1 MSISYEIPSSGP
13 VAEVVRLQSSATEV
27 SPLQLPIWV
36 QLSALVLWSLLLFVY
51 GIQQGDLY
59 RTEGLRAIIGKEM
72 HRTGDW
78 VIPRLYGEPI
88 LTKPPMFYWAIAA
101 TGTIFGE
108 VTTWSSRLPAALAGM
123 IAVLIVYFT
132 IKRYTDATTALIA
145 ALALPCTMMWLEKA
159 SSSEIDTM
167 LVMWVL
173 GAWACFLR
181 IMDIY
186 SGLSTQHSALL
197 LLFWWIA
204 ALLCVAGGVLTKW
217 TGFLFFYVMAIPMLA
232 WHRQLWRLF
241 HWHHLL
247 AALVGVAIVWCWLG
261 AVVYQLGWSNVIDM
275 LWKEGAP
282 RVLHGQSASQ
292 HLLLETLVHPFK
304 VLGIALPWSA
314 IALIGLWRRGYTFA
328 AHPVGVPTEC
338 GTGLQEPTGLTRRL
352 LERSLWCSAV
362 LGTVM
367 MTIFPDHN
375 IRQSFSLVPAW
386 TLLGVLTLLRFLPS
400 VSLIS
405 QKRWLIS
412 ALLVWCLVKVVYVEA
427 IIPARFAHRPDLAS
441 QAKIMQK
448 FVPLEATLYLSRVKD
463 ECLMFNY
470 GRAVKRIASWDDLPT
485 QGACWCVLTESERV
499 VFPLKI
505 EQEQVILDAQGE
517 KLVLCRCRQS
527 NQALLR

>member
-1 MSISYEIPSSGP
+1 MSISYEIPVREP
-13 VAEVVRLQSSATEV
+13 VGEVVRLQSSATEV
-27 SPLQLPIWV
+27 SRLQLPIWV

-72 HRTGDW
+72 YRTGDW
-78 VIPRLYGEPI
+78 LIPRLYGEPI

-181 IMDIY
+181 IMDAT

-197 LLFWWIA
+197 FWWIA
-204 ALLCVAGGVLTKW
+204 APLCVAGGVLTKW
-217 TGFLFFYVMAIPMLA
+217 TGFLFFYVMVIPMLA

-247 AALVGVAIVWCWLG
+247 AALIGAAIVWSWLG
-261 AVVYQLGWSNVIDM
+261 AVVYELGWSNVIDM

-304 VLGIALPWSA
+304 VLGIALPWSG
-314 IALIGLWRRGYTFA
+314 IAVCGLWFNR
-328 AHPVGVPTEC
+328 
-338 GTGLQEPTGLTRRL
+338 QEPTGLTRRF
-352 LERSLWCSAV
+352 LERSLWCWAV

-386 TLLGVLTLLRFLPS
+386 TLLGVLALLRFLPS

-441 QAKIMQK
+441 QAKIMQT

-470 GRAVKRIASWDDLPT
+470 GRAVRRLSSWDQLPT
-485 QGACWCVLTESERV
+485 AGACWCVLTESEYAL
-499 VFPLKI
+499 FPLKI